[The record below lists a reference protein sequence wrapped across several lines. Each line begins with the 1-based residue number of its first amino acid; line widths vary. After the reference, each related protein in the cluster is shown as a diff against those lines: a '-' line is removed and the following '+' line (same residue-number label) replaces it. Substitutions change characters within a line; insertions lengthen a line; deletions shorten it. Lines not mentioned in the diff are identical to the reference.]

1 MRSREHR
8 RRRGFAT
15 TIALVL
21 VGLVGLTLAAVAM
34 SLTRDARRTGAEA
47 TDAQLRQLIVAGSIE
62 ARQFVQSGDAK
73 AGDVRKVALPP
84 ELTNDGAS
92 AEVRWTQ
99 GTSGLEAEVIASI
112 GTRHLTQRI
121 EME

>member
-1 MRSREHR
+1 MKSHQH

-62 ARQFVQSGDAK
+62 AREFVQRGGAK
-73 AGDVRKVALPP
+73 AGDVWKVTLPP
-84 ELTNDGAS
+84 ELVSDGAS

-99 GTSGLEAEVIASI
+99 GTSGVEAEVVASI

-121 EME
+121 DAK